1 MSAVPDLAQSVPV
14 TVERTALLI
23 RYVVFCI
30 LAPIFWLGYFG
41 DDQFDFYAITAM
53 VATHN
58 IFVHIVLWSRTY
70 RLFFSRANFFI
81 YLLQISVIIALT
93 GGESSDAYILYHLLI
108 IGFSAYDRRFRMV
121 FRATLVC
128 LVSYIA
134 VICIEYFH
142 TGISLPLGV
151 VVVRLMSTLLVGW
164 MIAAL
169 SERLRRAEVIAAERT
184 AQIVSS
190 EATLRAILNNAG
202 DPIVVFDD
210 NEYIVEVNNRATE
223 FLGAARTQLIGQ
235 RLRAY
240 LFDDGTLP
248 HKIAELR
255 ARGQAHTQEIVL
267 RGNGEERIVDFIAR
281 SFIRNDA
288 RFFVV
293 LLRDLTELKHIE
305 ETTQLVNARLEKLN
319 NDLLQLDGHKEEF
332 MRAISAGIRT
342 PLAAAAGYVD
352 MLLGEELGE
361 LNPDQNK
368 ALQTCRRGL
377 ARVFRLIEH
386 TIDAYSPR
394 FGRAS
399 RTKSDIQDKERAT
412 ASRDH

>member
-1 MSAVPDLAQSVPV
+1 M
-14 TVERTALLI
+14 
-23 RYVVFCI
+23 
-30 LAPIFWLGYFG
+30 FWAGSFG
-41 DDQFDFYAITAM
+41 GDRSDFLAITAM
-53 VATHN
+53 IAAHN
-58 IFVHIVLWSRTY
+58 IFVHAVLWSRAY
-70 RLFFSRANFFI
+70 RLFFTRTNFFI
-81 YLLQISVIIALT
+81 YLLQISVIITLT

-128 LVSYIA
+128 VLSY
-134 VICIEYFH
+134 VIVIGFEYFRN
-142 TGISLPLGV
+142 GISLPLGV

-169 SERLRRAEVIAAERT
+169 SERLRRAEVTAAERT

-210 NEYIVEVNNRATE
+210 NEYIVEVNNRAME
-223 FLGAARTQLIGQ
+223 FLGASRIQLIGQ
-235 RLRAY
+235 RMRAY

-248 HKIAELR
+248 HKFAGLR

-267 RGNGEERIVDFIAR
+267 RGSGEERIVDFIAR

-305 ETTQLVNARLEKLN
+305 ETTHLVNARLEKLN

-332 MRAISAGIRT
+332 LRAISAGIRT
-342 PLAAAAGYVD
+342 PLAAVAGYVD

-377 ARVFRLIEH
+377 VRVFRLIDH

-399 RTKSDIQDKERAT
+399 LTKSEHKKESTIAQQPDR
-412 ASRDH
+412 

>member
-1 MSAVPDLAQSVPV
+1 MSAMPDLAQSVPV
-14 TVERTALLI
+14 IVERTALLI
-23 RYVVFCI
+23 RYIVFCI
-30 LAPIFWLGYFG
+30 LAPLFWLGHFG
-41 DDQFDFYAITAM
+41 GENFDFYVITSM
-53 VATHN
+53 VLVHN
-58 IFVHIVLWSRTY
+58 VFVHVVLWSRKY
-70 RLFFSRANFFI
+70 QLFFTRINFFI

-93 GGESSDAYILYHLLI
+93 GGESSDAYIMYHLLI

-121 FRATLVC
+121 FRATIVC
-128 LVSYIA
+128 LVSYVA
-134 VICIEYFH
+134 VIWIEYFRN
-142 TGISLPLGV
+142 GFSLPLGV
-151 VVVRLMSTLLVGW
+151 VVIRLMSTLLVGW

-169 SERLRRAEVIAAERT
+169 SERLRRAEVTAAERT

-210 NEYIVEVNNRATE
+210 NEYIVEVNNRAAE
-223 FLGAARTQLIGQ
+223 FLGVTRSQLIGQ
-235 RLRAY
+235 RLRVY

-248 HKIAELR
+248 HKVAELR

-267 RGNGEERIVDFIAR
+267 RGSGEERIVDFIAR

-305 ETTQLVNARLEKLN
+305 ETTHLVNARLEKLN

-342 PLAAAAGYVD
+342 PLAAVAGYVD

-377 ARVFRLIEH
+377 VRVFRLIDH

-394 FGRAS
+394 FGRGAT
-399 RTKSDIQDKERAT
+399 TKTQPKEST
-412 ASRDH
+412 AVQPKE

>member
-1 MSAVPDLAQSVPV
+1 MSTVPDLAQSVPV
-14 TVERTALLI
+14 TVERTALFI

-30 LAPIFWLGYFG
+30 LAPLFWLDHFSGER
-41 DDQFDFYAITAM
+41 FDFYAITAM
-53 VATHN
+53 VVAHN
-58 IFVHIVLWSRTY
+58 TFVHIVLWSRKY
-70 RLFFSRANFFI
+70 QLFFTRTNFFI
-81 YLLQISVIIALT
+81 YLLQISAIIALT

-121 FRATLVC
+121 FRATMVC
-128 LVSYIA
+128 LISYIV
-134 VICIEYFH
+134 VILIESVRN
-142 TGISLPLGV
+142 GITLPLGV

-169 SERLRRAEVIAAERT
+169 SERLRRAEVTAAERT

-202 DPIVVFDD
+202 DPIIVFDD
-210 NEYIVEVNNRATE
+210 NEYIVEVNNRAAE
-223 FLGAARTQLIGQ
+223 FLGVTRTQLIGQ
-235 RLRAY
+235 RLRMY

-248 HKIAELR
+248 HKVAELR

-267 RGNGEERIVDFIAR
+267 RGSGEERIVDFIAR

-305 ETTQLVNARLEKLN
+305 ETTQLVTARLEKLN

-342 PLAAAAGYVD
+342 PLAAVAGYVD

-377 ARVFRLIEH
+377 VRVFRLIDH

-394 FGRAS
+394 FGRATHAKDDS
-399 RTKSDIQDKERAT
+399 PKESSAVQPGDK
-412 ASRDH
+412 